1 MEEIMNW
8 ADQIK
13 NQRYLW
19 IFVFCFPV
27 AMSGCSNRDDNEPA
41 QTFHLLSGLD
51 ADGNGLY
58 DDGERKAMLDV
69 FLRVCPDLQTTL
81 NQSTVE
87 IAKASSDHQEDFSES
102 KTPGTDTAQPV
113 ENVTFDTNGDGK
125 VSILEQTQ
133 GRPPLSLLVP
143 DTILASEKKIPWTLD
158 IFPEWLSSAYFQED
172 VARGTVA
179 KHAPRGTIRLDA
191 AQESDVAQPK
201 LGEMGSGITFAAN
214 SGQFLK
220 MPGRRDAPWDYRWC
234 LFTFRIDGA
243 SGTGGETVLL
253 DLNRG
258 KGSNE
263 SSPKISFSKTNG
275 LQVQYVGI
283 NEGGLD
289 RRVMTTKEV
298 VADGKTWN
306 VVVCGI
312 RYGQLYVSVNGK
324 TIAPRDEQPPRF
336 SGKWL
341 QARTSYIGDENNAG
355 NMEWAYDSLVFGLTE
370 PSEAMVRKMTGW
382 AAHRLGFAE
391 SLPTDHPYRRIR
403 PILDEEDFPD
413 RYHHDDQI
421 WNDWGQSTKD
431 KSITRVNA
439 GGPRVEIEGFER
451 VFYDDFRADRT
462 GASTSGAGD
471 LWLGPGFNIAVGADA
486 QLVTPGESPNTYF
499 HDARKKTQTL
509 SLVQQSNKR
518 WRGSAL
524 YSVNDLGHGYTWDGP
539 KIFRIRCMFPDIPQK
554 ELTRGLFPAFW
565 SYGTENLIWRT
576 SNRIEIDYFEFDGQN
591 GKWLNG
597 LSSHYHYPYFRGESN
612 IFARN
617 TNSYNRFKVYGGELT
632 EEKSKIPG
640 GLYFWDGKFHTWEF
654 VMDREMTY
662 INVTIEA
669 ANGKEQW
676 VEICRSPTAPIYLE
690 RVDLQF
696 NYALKAKYGKPKD
709 GERQDFVV
717 DWIEVLQRSDEISKV
732 PEPFS
737 ERPSLSG
744 ANAVGSTI
752 TCDPNLKGIRDVRYF
767 WFSDGYPLTWGPRNA
782 IKLNEAEAG
791 TEIRCLVKAVGARD
805 QPEAWSEALR

>member
-1 MEEIMNW
+1 M
-8 ADQIK
+8 
-13 NQRYLW
+13 QRSRRIL
-19 IFVFCFPV
+19 VFCLSV
-27 AMSGCSNRDDNEPA
+27 AMWGCKNHDDHESGQS
-41 QTFHLLSGLD
+41 FHLLSELD

-69 FLRVCPDLQTTL
+69 FLQECPDLQTVL
-81 NQSTVE
+81 NKNTAAIS
-87 IAKASSDHQEDFSES
+87 KASSDYQEDFSDN
-102 KTPGTDTAQPV
+102 TAPTDDAAQS
-113 ENVTFDTNGDGK
+113 EKNVSFDANGDGK
-125 VSILEQTQ
+125 VTILEQTV

-143 DTILASEKKIPWTLD
+143 KTILASDQKIPWALD

-172 VARGTVA
+172 VAPGAVAKHSPRGTV
-179 KHAPRGTIRLDA
+179 RLEA
-191 AQESDVAQPK
+191 AQESAGVQPN
-201 LGEMGSGITFAAN
+201 LLEPGNGVTFAAN

-234 LFTFRIDGA
+234 LFTFRIDGN
-243 SGTGGETVLL
+243 SGAGDQTILL

-258 KGSNE
+258 KSSNY
-263 SSPKISFSKTNG
+263 SSPKIWFHKESG
-275 LQVQYVGI
+275 LNIRYVGL

-289 RRVMTTKEV
+289 ERLMTTKDI
-298 VADGKTWN
+298 VADGETWN
-306 VVVCGI
+306 VLVCGI
-312 RYGQLYVSVNGK
+312 RYGQMVASVNGRPLS
-324 TIAPRDEQPPRF
+324 TASEQLPRF
-336 SGKWL
+336 SGEWL
-341 QARTSYIGDENNAG
+341 RDSFSYLGDENNRG

-391 SLPTDHPYRRIR
+391 NLPEDHPHRTVR
-403 PILDEEDFPD
+403 PVLDAEDFPD
-413 RYHHDDQI
+413 RYNHNDKV
-421 WNDWGQSTKD
+421 WNAWGQMTKD
-431 KSITRVNA
+431 KSVTRVNA

-451 VFYDDFRADRT
+451 VFLDDFRANRT
-462 GASTSGAGD
+462 AASTSGAGD
-471 LWLGPGFNIAVGADA
+471 LWLGPGFNIAVGGDA
-486 QLVTPGESPNTYF
+486 QVLTPGDSPNAYP
-499 HDARKKTQTL
+499 HDAEDKKQIV

-539 KIFRIRCMFPDIPQK
+539 KIVRIRCMFPDIPQK

-597 LSSHYHYPYFRGESN
+597 LSTHYHYPYFKGDSN

-654 VMDREMTY
+654 VMDRDMTY
-662 INVTIEA
+662 INVTIVDEQ
-669 ANGKEQW
+669 GRDQW
-676 VEICRSPTAPIYLE
+676 VEVCRCPTAPIYLE
-690 RVDLQF
+690 RIDLQF
-696 NYALKAKYGKPKD
+696 NYALKASHGKPKD

-717 DWIEVLQRSDEISKV
+717 DWIEVLQRSDEIAKV
-732 PEPFS
+732 PEPFTG
-737 ERPSLSG
+737 RPSLSG
-744 ANAVGSTI
+744 TNTAGSTI
-752 TCDPNLKGIRDVRYF
+752 TCDPNLVGIRDIRYF
-767 WFSDGYPLTWGPRNA
+767 WFSDGYPLTWGPRNHFT
-782 IKLNEAEAG
+782 LGEAEAG
-791 TEIRCLVKAVGARD
+791 TEIRCLVKAVGALD
-805 QPEAWSEALR
+805 QPEAWSSPLK